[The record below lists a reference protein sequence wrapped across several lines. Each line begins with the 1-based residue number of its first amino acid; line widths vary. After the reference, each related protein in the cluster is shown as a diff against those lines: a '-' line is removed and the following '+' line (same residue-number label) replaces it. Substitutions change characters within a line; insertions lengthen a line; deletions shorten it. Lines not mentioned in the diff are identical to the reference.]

1 MKLSKRNGSRIVW
14 FSLVGTFMIW
24 NWHSYQTRNLPANTL
39 ISTTQTTVTETDQL
53 ISFSPVAK
61 KKTVFLF
68 FPGALVEPTAY
79 APIARHAADAGF
91 ESHIIK
97 MPWRMST
104 RGYQQIKTLFSLTDT
119 TKHYVLAGPSQGGK
133 MAAQFAHENKN
144 VLAGL
149 ILMGTSHPRDIDL
162 SSFTLSV
169 VKLYATNDGL
179 ASLPEVFENKGK
191 LPSHAQWVEIKG
203 GNHAQFGYYGSQLGD
218 DNATITREVQQSLVN
233 QTVIGFLKAIENQ

>member
-1 MKLSKRNGSRIVW
+1 
-14 FSLVGTFMIW
+14 
-24 NWHSYQTRNLPANTL
+24 
-39 ISTTQTTVTETDQL
+39 
-53 ISFSPVAK
+53 
-61 KKTVFLF
+61 
-68 FPGALVEPTAY
+68 
-79 APIARHAADAGF
+79 
-91 ESHIIK
+91 
-97 MPWRMST
+97 
-104 RGYQQIKTLFSLTDT
+104 
-119 TKHYVLAGPSQGGK
+119 